1 MKLSGAKCIELPL
14 ADCYLSR
21 NKGWTMASRDRYSRK
36 LECAKCGHS
45 GFAEA
50 SEQDEKRTAN
60 VDFRID
66 EMPQGFRAER
76 PSTNPA
82 EYMIRCGQCGNI
94 FRFLQK
100 VTYAP
105 GGEPWRGRN

>member
-1 MKLSGAKCIELPL
+1 MAMHIETER

-21 NKGWTMASRDRYSRK
+21 NEGCTMASRDRYSRK
-36 LECAKCGHS
+36 LECSKCGHS

-50 SEQDEKRTAN
+50 SEQDEKAN
-60 VDFRID
+60 PDVDFRID
-66 EMPQGFRAER
+66 EMPRGFRAER
-76 PSTNPA
+76 PSRNPA

-100 VTYAP
+100 VAYAP
-105 GGEPWRGRN
+105 GGEPRASQR

>member
-1 MKLSGAKCIELPL
+1 
-14 ADCYLSR
+14 
-21 NKGWTMASRDRYSRK
+21 MASRDRYSRK

-50 SEQDEKRTAN
+50 SEKDEKHYAD

-66 EMPQGFRAER
+66 EMPQGFRTER
-76 PSTNPA
+76 PSGNPA
-82 EYMIRCGQCGNI
+82 EYMIRCAQCGSI

-100 VTYAP
+100 AAYAP
-105 GGEPWRGRN
+105 GGEPRYGRK